1 MRTAARHLLTRRYAQ
16 PVVTLMLVGL
26 LLAHPFIS
34 ARQGL
39 LLFVLAA
46 LLALFISIRRSDL
59 KLRIYL
65 GISSFV
71 LVWSIFWDLH
81 PGLEKLFLYS
91 SCISTYFIFIF
102 FIIHDLLKTT
112 EITKNEIF
120 SLINCYL
127 IVGTVF
133 SFVYEIIFFSTP
145 ESFSFGPHNTYDH
158 SIFLYYSFIT
168 ITTLGYGDVVPI
180 SPFARHIAIIEAIFG
195 QFYIAIVVSYIL
207 GKYIQRKLA

>member
-1 MRTAARHLLTRRYAQ
+1 MRTAARLLRTRGYAQ
-16 PVVTLMLVGL
+16 PIVTLMLVGL

-46 LLALFISIRRSDL
+46 LLALFIVIRRSGL

-65 GISSFV
+65 GISS
-71 LVWSIFWDLH
+71 LILLWSVFWDLH
-81 PGLEKLFLYS
+81 PGLEKIFLYS
-91 SCISTYFIFIF
+91 LCISTYFIFIF

-112 EITKNEIF
+112 EITKDEIF
-120 SLINCYL
+120 SLINCFL
-127 IVGTVF
+127 IVATVF
-133 SFVYEIIFFSTP
+133 SFVFEIIFYTTP
-145 ESFSFGPHNTYDH
+145 ESFAFGPHNIYDH
-158 SIFLYYSFIT
+158 SIFLYYSFVT

-195 QFYIAIVVSYIL
+195 QFYIAIVVAYIL
-207 GKYIQRKLA
+207 SRFIQRKNA